1 MGNEEIKIAV
11 ADAGPLIH
19 LSEIGS
25 LTLLHVFDAIH
36 VPHAV
41 WLEIG
46 EHSKN
51 ISEKI
56 HITSHNLPEA
66 QISKFTNEERLE
78 KLHSGEIECLY
89 LCKQIGLPI
98 LLTDD
103 LAVRDAAKSLQITPV
118 GSLGIVIKAYKND
131 KITLAEAER
140 HIIDLYDISSLF
152 VTRAIVELVI
162 KQLHKKT
169 ES

>member
-1 MGNEEIKIAV
+1 MGNEEMKIAV

-36 VPHAV
+36 MPHAV
-41 WLEIG
+41 RLEIG
-46 EHSKN
+46 EHHKN
-51 ISEKI
+51 ILQKI

-66 QISKFTNEERLE
+66 QISKFTNEEGFE

-89 LCKQIGLPI
+89 LCKQMGLPI

-103 LAVRDAAKSLQITPV
+103 LAVRDVAKSLQITPV
-118 GSLGIVIKAYKND
+118 GSLGIVIKAYKNN

-140 HIIDLYDISSLF
+140 HINDLYNISSLF
-152 VTRAIVELVI
+152 VTRSIVELVI
-162 KQLHKKT
+162 EQLHKKT
-169 ES
+169 GN